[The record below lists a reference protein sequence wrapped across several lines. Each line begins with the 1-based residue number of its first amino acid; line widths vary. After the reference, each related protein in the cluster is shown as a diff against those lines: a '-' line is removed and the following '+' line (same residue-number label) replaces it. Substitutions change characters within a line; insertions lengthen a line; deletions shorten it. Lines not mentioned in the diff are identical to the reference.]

1 MIMRPH
7 KGYGID
13 RSKNATEMST
23 AMTCGYWLH
32 TWSHYIMKPGLHYET
47 RFTLILTTL

>member
-32 TWSHYIMKPGLHYET
+32 TWESLHNET
-47 RFTLILTTL
+47 RFTL